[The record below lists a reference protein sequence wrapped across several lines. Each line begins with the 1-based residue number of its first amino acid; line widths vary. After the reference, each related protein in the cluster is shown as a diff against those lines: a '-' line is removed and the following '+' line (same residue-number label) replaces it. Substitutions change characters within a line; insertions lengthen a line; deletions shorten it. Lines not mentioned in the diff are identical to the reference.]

1 LPSGD
6 YEVVAEGLSV
16 EASVD
21 RNQRLRGQQNLY
33 WLLGDP
39 LPSSEA
45 QDESRRNG
53 RSALYWAGWPFCD
66 EELVQI

>member
-1 LPSGD
+1 
-6 YEVVAEGLSV
+6 
-16 EASVD
+16 
-21 RNQRLRGQQNLY
+21 LRGQQNLY